1 MILTLSDR
9 SRSGFRDILTS
20 GTRALKVSEKLS
32 KKISKMSYH
41 IRVELATIED
51 HSYFLNQDCM
61 IGQLIEEPIRP
72 SVKKPKQ

>member
-41 IRVELATIED
+41 IRVELAKD